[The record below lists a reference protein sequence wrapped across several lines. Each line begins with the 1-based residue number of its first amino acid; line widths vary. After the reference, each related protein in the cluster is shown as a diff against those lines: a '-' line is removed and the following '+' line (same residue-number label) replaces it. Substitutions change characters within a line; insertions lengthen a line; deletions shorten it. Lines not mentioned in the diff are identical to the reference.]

1 MFHTQ
6 ISAWSSAL
14 LVHAFSPYR
23 VLEESERNPTKTI
36 LVGPK
41 YFLPYSL
48 PGGLHLNNLG
58 YRWLGEYYGKVYRKV
73 VVEGL
78 PWTPL
83 KPHQIVRTD
92 AVITVTFDVPVPP
105 LVLDTNLVSDPGNYG
120 FEYFDDSDAPPT
132 IAVVQ
137 ILDEITVQ
145 ITLSSVPT
153 GSNARLRY
161 AYTAIAGN
169 AGGPTTG
176 PRGNLHDSDS
186 EVSPNCDPLY
196 NWCVHFDKPIQ

>member
-6 ISAWSSAL
+6 ISAWSSAFL
-14 LVHAFSPYR
+14 QHVLSPYK
-23 VLEESERNPTKTI
+23 VLAESELNPTKTI

-41 YFLPYSL
+41 YFLPYAL
-48 PGGLHLNNLG
+48 PGGLHLNNRG

-73 VVEGL
+73 VVEAA

-83 KPHQIVRTD
+83 KPRTIVLVG
-92 AVITVTFDVPVPP
+92 AIITASFDVPVPP

-120 FEYFDDSDAPPT
+120 FEYVDESDSPPSIAHVEIIDDT
-132 IAVVQ
+132 
-137 ILDEITVQ
+137 TVR
-145 ITLSSVPT
+145 ITLSSVPS
-153 GSNARLRY
+153 GSNPRLRY
-161 AYTAIAGN
+161 AYTAIPGN
-169 AGGPTTG
+169 PGGPTTG

-186 EVSPNCDPLY
+186 EVSPNGDPLY